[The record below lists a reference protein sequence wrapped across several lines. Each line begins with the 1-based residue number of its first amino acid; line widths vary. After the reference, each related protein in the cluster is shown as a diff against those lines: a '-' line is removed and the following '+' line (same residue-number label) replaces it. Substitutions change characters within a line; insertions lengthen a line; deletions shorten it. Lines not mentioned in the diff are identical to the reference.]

1 MQLLSAGYY
10 NVEVALCVV
19 CVICM
24 WLCACV
30 LVFVRVLCAFSAM
43 ACLYWYLPVL
53 WLVLALVDI
62 LLFRLFAKSVV
73 ELQDYFMYVH
83 GRCDALCVLD
93 QLRCCR
99 KFGVRGGLNGAW

>member
-1 MQLLSAGYY
+1 M
-10 NVEVALCVV
+10 CVL
-19 CVICM
+19 CM

-43 ACLYWYLPVL
+43 ACLYWYLPVLWLVCISIVPVL

-93 QLRCCR
+93 QFAMLQE
-99 KFGVRGGLNGAW
+99 VWS